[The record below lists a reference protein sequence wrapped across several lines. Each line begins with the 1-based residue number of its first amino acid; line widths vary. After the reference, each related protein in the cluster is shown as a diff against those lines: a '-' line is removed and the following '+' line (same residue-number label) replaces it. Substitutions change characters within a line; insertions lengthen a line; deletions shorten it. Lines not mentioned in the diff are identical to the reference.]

1 MKFMSQVSTIPPF
14 IDNEIIR
21 FIDMG
26 YSVNHI
32 TNQIQAMCVLYLDS
46 KPTQALH
53 SLNAMPLDT
62 TNKTTNQHHN
72 QGH

>member
-32 TNQIQAMCVLYLDS
+32 TIQIQAM
-46 KPTQALH
+46 
-53 SLNAMPLDT
+53 
-62 TNKTTNQHHN
+62 
-72 QGH
+72 